1 MKIASMT
8 KWQLFMLSSSLLSV
22 YPTLSRPLP
31 LFLFCLL
38 LSSCSIDKFLWVSFR
53 VWWKFQIINY
63 VAQFCFS
70 FYAGNRFCFPFPC
83 PLPPFKA
90 CAIPGTCCPLSL
102 YAAPSVLFS
111 HLDVN
116 LNLYEWSSIWQRER
130 RLPTHRKCLFSCCCC
145 CCCC

>member
-8 KWQLFMLSSSLLSV
+8 KWQLFMLSSSLLTV
-22 YPTLSRPLP
+22 YPTLSRPLS

-70 FYAGNRFCFPFPC
+70 FYAGKQVLF
-83 PLPPFKA
+83 PLPLPLA
-90 CAIPGTCCPLSL
+90 TIQSLRNSRNLLSSLSL
-102 YAAPSVLFS
+102 CCTFCSVLALRCES
-111 HLDVN
+111 QSLWMKLD
-116 LNLYEWSSIWQRER
+116 LAERER
-130 RLPTHRKCLFSCCCC
+130 RLPTHRKCLYSCCCC
-145 CCCC
+145 CCC